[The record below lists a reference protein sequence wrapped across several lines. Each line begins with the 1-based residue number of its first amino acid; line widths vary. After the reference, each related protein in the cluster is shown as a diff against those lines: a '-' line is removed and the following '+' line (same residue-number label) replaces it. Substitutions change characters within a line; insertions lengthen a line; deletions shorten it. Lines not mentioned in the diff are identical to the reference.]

1 MIYYCLNLEIFFLK
15 KNSHWIVQRFAILLF
30 APLIYFVCEY
40 NTFNTLIVCFFI
52 LFLHFFEGLIVLI
65 DDYVHDGYLYLYLT
79 TFIKVAIFFI
89 FKSVFVFFV

>member
-1 MIYYCLNLEIFFLK
+1 MIYYCLNLEIFFFK
-15 KNSHWIVQRFAILLF
+15 KKSHWIIQRFAISLF
-30 APLIYFVCEY
+30 VPLIYFVCEY
-40 NTFNTLIVCFFI
+40 NTLNTLIVCFFI
-52 LFLHFFEGLIVLI
+52 LSLHFFEGLVVLI